1 MSQPNDS
8 NPRPSL
14 ALLAARQAGHS
25 ALTIVVC
32 IVIWALSN
40 NASGYFWPG
49 WVILVAALS
58 FLTQVGKAALGD
70 AKERESLE
78 KRYGSPR

>member
-1 MSQPNDS
+1 MSQPTDS
-8 NPRPSL
+8 KPRPPL

-32 IVIWALSN
+32 IVIWAFSGD
-40 NASGYFWPG
+40 ASGYFWPG
-49 WVILVAALS
+49 WVILVAVLG

-70 AKERESLE
+70 AKERENLE
-78 KRYGSPR
+78 KRYGGSR